1 MLPQK
6 SYMYNFFDGLG
17 GHTDEH
23 LYVLHT
29 IGILQFQGRVGT
41 LRVGEEFQVPP
52 PHSTCTFVG
61 SCLATKFL

>member
-52 PHSTCTFVG
+52 PPILHVH
-61 SCLATKFL
+61 LLVVA